1 MLLNLLFQRHPVTVA
16 ETGQAVYLL
25 NQQNI
30 SYRLG
35 AAYFRISLQH
45 SADEDRLQPQ
55 RLFLCPDTAV
65 IHQDLHRQSG
75 IIRGLIPAGDL
86 QRVTFQLYDRS
97 VRAPRT
103 NKWH

>member
-35 AAYFRISLQH
+35 AAYFRISLQQ
-45 SADEDRLQPQ
+45 SADEGRLQPQ

-103 NKWH
+103 K

>member
-1 MLLNLLFQRHPVTVA
+1 MKSSFTSHSLIVHGVSLDIENYCTLRLLFNQS
-16 ETGQAVYLL
+16 QLL
-25 NQQNI
+25 
-30 SYRLG
+30 LG
-35 AAYFRISLQH
+35 ATYFRISLQQ

-65 IHQDLHRQSG
+65 IHLDLHRQSG

-103 NKWH
+103 K